1 MEARCDRQR
10 AGWFGLEGSEQSAG
24 TGGARGARRGVF
36 VIETLERLETPPEEQ
51 AEKVRRLFDGR
62 PDDERVDWEHEWH
75 PTGGPWLEL
84 DADDTAG
91 QRRAWY
97 ARLVEL
103 GEIEAKP

>member
-1 MEARCDRQR
+1 
-10 AGWFGLEGSEQSAG
+10 
-24 TGGARGARRGVF
+24 
-36 VIETLERLETPPEEQ
+36 LERLETPPEEQ